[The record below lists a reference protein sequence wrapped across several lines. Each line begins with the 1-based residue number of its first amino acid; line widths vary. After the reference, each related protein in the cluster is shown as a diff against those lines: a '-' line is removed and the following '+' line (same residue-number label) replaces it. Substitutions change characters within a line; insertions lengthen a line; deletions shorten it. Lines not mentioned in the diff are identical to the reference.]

1 MSQIINKYYCLP
13 MYVFRLSNRPTYL
26 FETIYKEKYFVR
38 KRFLFFSPSFLVEK
52 HNKIKLW
59 IEDTTETDQWRY
71 FLEFLLWN
79 LATEYF
85 VFFILNILGVRS
97 KKRLQ

>member
-59 IEDTTETDQWRY
+59 IEDTTNYGDRSMEVFSLVSSMELLYFKYPWR
-71 FLEFLLWN
+71 
-79 LATEYF
+79 
-85 VFFILNILGVRS
+85 
-97 KKRLQ
+97 